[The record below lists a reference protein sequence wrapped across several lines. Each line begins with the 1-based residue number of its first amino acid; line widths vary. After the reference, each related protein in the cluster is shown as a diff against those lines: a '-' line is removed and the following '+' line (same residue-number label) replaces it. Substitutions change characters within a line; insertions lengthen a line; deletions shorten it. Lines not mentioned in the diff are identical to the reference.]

1 MTDTSLK
8 ANTTHPPQQPGPSVP
23 KGKMLGN
30 PNHENESTD
39 VLEAFPVTESV
50 DAQGQPWRHHQGF
63 DLKIIKELK
72 TAVAQ
77 YGATALYTPAILES
91 VAENWLTP
99 GTGIH

>member
-8 ANTTHPPQQPGPSVP
+8 AETTRPPQQPGPSVP
-23 KGKMLGN
+23 KGKMRVN

-63 DLKIIKELK
+63 DLKITKELK
-72 TAVAQ
+72 TAVA
-77 YGATALYTPAILES
+77 
-91 VAENWLTP
+91 
-99 GTGIH
+99 

>member
-8 ANTTHPPQQPGPSVP
+8 AETTRPPQQPGPSVP
-23 KGKMLGN
+23 KGKMRVN

-39 VLEAFPVTESV
+39 VLAVFPVTESV
-50 DAQGQPWRHHQGF
+50 DTQGQPWRHHQGF
-63 DLKIIKELK
+63 DLRIIKELK
-72 TAVAQ
+72 AAVAQ
-77 YGATALYTPAILES
+77 YGASAPYTLAILES